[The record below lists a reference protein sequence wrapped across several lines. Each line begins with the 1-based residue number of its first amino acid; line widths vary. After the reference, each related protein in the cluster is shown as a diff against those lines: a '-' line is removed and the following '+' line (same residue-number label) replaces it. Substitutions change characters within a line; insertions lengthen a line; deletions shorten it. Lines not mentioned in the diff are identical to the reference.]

1 MNNQIE
7 LKYTSDL
14 CAMCSTIDKLYSLVI
29 INHIRWRE
37 RHFRR
42 NGSYPFTKIE
52 ILLAFFSSFILHF
65 SCKTELMSS
74 FFCCLCW
81 NVYENIWH
89 QNKMFL
95 FFFVVVVIHSTWT
108 PIFTVLYMR
117 VKREKKHEAN
127 NKWVWVAGDS

>member
-29 INHIRWRE
+29 NNHIRWRE

-89 QNKMFL
+89 QKKMFL
-95 FFFVVVVIHSTWT
+95 FFWLLLLSIRRGRQFL
-108 PIFTVLYMR
+108 LYYIR
-117 VKREKKHEAN
+117 AWREKKNMKPTINE
-127 NKWVWVAGDS
+127 WVAGDS